1 MQRFRTLQVLLVE
14 DNPDDVEITRRAFE
28 KTHAVSDLTIVRDGR
43 QALDLLLHEGPYA
56 NGEPA
61 PRPDLILLDI
71 NLPKVNGFEVLQQ
84 IRSHPEIAM
93 IPVIMLTASVREEDV
108 LRAYQAGANSYIQKP
123 LVFDTFL
130 RVLGVL
136 GDYWLEVATL
146 PRAA

>member
-1 MQRFRTLQVLLVE
+1 MQRYKALQVLLVE

-28 KTHAVSDLTIVRDGR
+28 KTRAVSDLTIVRDGR
-43 QALDLLLHEGPYA
+43 QALDLLLGEGQYA
-56 NGEPA
+56 DGESP
-61 PRPDLILLDI
+61 PRPDLVLLDV

-84 IRSHPEIAM
+84 IRSHEEIAM

-108 LRAYQAGANSYIQKP
+108 LRAYQLGANSYIQKP

-136 GDYWLEVATL
+136 GEYWLEVATL